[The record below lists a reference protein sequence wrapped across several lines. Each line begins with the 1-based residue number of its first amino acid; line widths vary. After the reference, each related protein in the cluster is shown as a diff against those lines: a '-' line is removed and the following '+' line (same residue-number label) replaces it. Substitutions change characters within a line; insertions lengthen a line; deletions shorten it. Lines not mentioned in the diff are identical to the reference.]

1 MDMEINLTE
10 TRSRI
15 TKTVKAESSDYNLTA
30 TAVIEDGKI
39 VTINGNVMKP
49 SENNEGP
56 EGIYFE
62 GRRVNGELK
71 VNYHNIAAD
80 ERETIG
86 IISAMV
92 DAVVAKYEE

>member
-1 MDMEINLTE
+1 MELNLTE
-10 TRSRI
+10 TRTRI
-15 TKTVKAESSDYNLTA
+15 TKTVKAESGNYRIAA
-30 TAVIEDGKI
+30 TAVIENGMI
-39 VTINGNVMKP
+39 TSINGNIM
-49 SENNEGP
+49 SAAETNEGP

-62 GRRVNGELK
+62 GRRVDGELK

-80 ERETIG
+80 DRETLG

>member
-1 MDMEINLTE
+1 MELNLTE

-15 TKTVKAESSDYNLTA
+15 TKTLTASSGNYALTA
-30 TAVIEDGKI
+30 TAVIEDGI
-39 VTINGNVMKP
+39 ITSINGNVTDTTQIIDNP
-49 SENNEGP
+49 AEN
-56 EGIYFE
+56 IFFE
-62 GRRVNGELK
+62 GRRVNNELK

-80 ERETIG
+80 ERETLD

>member
-1 MDMEINLTE
+1 MEMNLTE

-15 TKTVKAESSDYNLTA
+15 TKTVKAESGNYNLTA

-39 VTINGNVMKP
+39 VTINGNVMDH
-49 SENNEGP
+49 SESNEGP

-62 GRRVNGELK
+62 GRRVDGELK

-80 ERETIG
+80 ERETLG

-92 DAVVAKYEE
+92 DAVVARYEE

>member
-1 MDMEINLTE
+1 MEMNLTE

-15 TKTVKAESSDYNLTA
+15 TKTVKAESGDYNLTA

-39 VTINGNVMKP
+39 TAINGNVMKQ

-62 GRRVNGELK
+62 GRRVDGELK

-80 ERETIG
+80 ERDTLD

>member
-1 MDMEINLTE
+1 MELNLTE

-15 TKTVKAESSDYNLTA
+15 TKTVKAESGNYKLTA
-30 TAVIEDGKI
+30 TAVIENGI
-39 VTINGNVMKP
+39 ITSINGNVMDFA
-49 SENNEGP
+49 ETNEGP

-62 GRRVNGELK
+62 GRRVGNELK
-71 VNYHNIAAD
+71 VNYHNIAQD
-80 ERETIG
+80 ERDTLD